1 MNIAHHVERGHI
13 LFPHKVALIFEEK
26 SFTYQQLDQ
35 LASRVAN
42 GLRGLGIKQG
52 DRVALFLP
60 NIPEFII
67 SYLGILKLGAI
78 AVSVNV
84 MFKTEEVS
92 HVLNDCAAKIVIT
105 TEAQCQ
111 YVSTADLPHLEQILI
126 AEGESDL
133 GLSLGQLMANAD
145 SRAKAVAVE
154 RNTPASIVYT
164 SGTTGFSKGATLSH
178 GNVISNMYAQ
188 NRCCRMTADDKLLL
202 YLPLFHCFGQNAIL
216 NAGLNACATI
226 VLQRR
231 FELEQVLK
239 NITVHNVTMFFGV
252 PTVFIKLLK
261 ADISPRVF
269 QSIRY
274 YFSAAASMPVAV
286 VQHWQSEYGLTIHEG
301 YGLTETSPCACYN
314 HDLQYKFGSVGMP
327 IENVE
332 MKIVDVYGEQLPPG
346 ELGEIA
352 IRGPNVML
360 GYWNRPQATAQ
371 AIKNGWFHTGDLGRI
386 DEQGFFYIV
395 DRLKDMIN
403 MSGFKVYPNE
413 VEQVIYQHPAVA
425 EVAIYG
431 VPDPEKGEIVKANI
445 VAKNSDRAITASEIK
460 EFCSQR
466 LANYKIPREISFVV
480 DLPKN
485 PTGKILKRVL
495 RQEAASPK
503 LDYAQNLEFV
513 KG

>member
-1 MNIAHHVERGHI
+1 MNIADHVERGHL
-13 LFPHKVALIFEEK
+13 LFPHKVALIFEER
-26 SFTYQQLDQ
+26 SFTYQQLNQ
-35 LASRVAN
+35 LTNKVTN
-42 GLRGLGIKQG
+42 GLRALGVESG

-84 MFKTEEVS
+84 MFKREEVT
-92 HVLNDCAAKIVIT
+92 HVLKDCGAKIVIT
-105 TEAQCQ
+105 TEAQYQ
-111 YVSTADLPHLEQILI
+111 YVDPANLPDLKQILI
-126 AEGESDL
+126 AEGERE
-133 GLSLGQLMANAD
+133 GKLSLGQLMANAD
-145 SRAKAVAVE
+145 SGARAVAVE
-154 RNTPASIVYT
+154 SHTPASIVYT
-164 SGTTGFSKGATLSH
+164 SGTTGFAKGATLSH
-178 GNVISNMYAQ
+178 GNVISNMYAHS
-188 NRCCRMTADDKLLL
+188 RCCRMNADDKLLL

-216 NAGLNACATI
+216 NAGLNVCATI

-239 NITVHNVTMFFGV
+239 NITVHKVTMFFGV

-261 ADISPRVF
+261 VSISPNVL

-274 YFSAAASMPVAV
+274 YFSAAASMPVTV
-286 VQHWQSEYGLTIHEG
+286 VQHWQSKYNLTIHEG

-327 IENVE
+327 IDNVE
-332 MKIVDVYGEQLPPG
+332 MKIVDPYGQQLPLG

-371 AIKNGWFHTGDLGRI
+371 AIKQGWFHTGDLGRI
-386 DEQGFFYIV
+386 DEQGFFFIV

-445 VAKNSDRAITASEIK
+445 IPKNVEQPITAVEIK

-466 LANYKIPREISFVV
+466 LANYKIPREIDFVA

-485 PTGKILKRVL
+485 PTGKVLKRVL
-495 RQEAASPK
+495 RQAATVNTVLASS
-503 LDYAQNLEFV
+503 F
-513 KG
+513 